1 VKVNK
6 KRRTELSAEA
16 QDTIRQMAELRS
28 VAMRELGQMRKHFAG
43 GRKLTCDCEKP
54 DCETCNM
61 RKWKRLS
68 RARIKR
74 RLKRAE
80 AKETKS

>member
-6 KRRTELSAEA
+6 KRRTELSSEA
-16 QDTIRQMAELRS
+16 KETMRQMAELRS
-28 VAMRELGQMRKHFAG
+28 AAMRELGQMRKHLAG

-68 RARIKR
+68 RERIKR
-74 RLKRAE
+74 RLERAAPKK
-80 AKETKS
+80 AKS